1 MSQNENKPINL
12 GVKVPHTY
20 VQRPYFSTMCF
31 KLVYDVRS
39 KDDVKK
45 KTNVWTMSAGT
56 RRQIWY
62 KGRQLAGEITKFCKK
77 DLDANV
83 RSRSESSRVSI
94 FLEEEAHA
102 RAVLEKFNDG
112 LIEVHVPYNVEQIKI
127 ADSDMM
133 ATPLFRAK
141 LFEQS
146 GMSRGYRYK
155 VQVRA
160 TSEIKSLRDNLV
172 SFFANLDSKDYK
184 LSRNAELL
192 LHKNP
197 KKQELLSWWNSLSM
211 YFNDERDLLML
222 KLMIGASEMTV
233 YKVILHKELLETDK

>member
-1 MSQNENKPINL
+1 MSQNENKPIDL
-12 GVKVPHTY
+12 GVAVPHIY

-39 KDDVKK
+39 KDNIKK
-45 KTNVWTMSAGT
+45 KVNVWGMSADI
-56 RRQIWY
+56 RRQVWY
-62 KGRQLAGEITKFCKK
+62 KGRALAGEITKFCKK
-77 DLDANV
+77 DLEV
-83 RSRSESSRVSI
+83 KIRTRSESSRVSI
-94 FLEEEAHA
+94 FLEDEADA
-102 RAVLEKFNDG
+102 RAVVEKFKDG

-133 ATPLFRAK
+133 GTPLFRAK

-146 GMSRGYRYK
+146 RFCKGYRYK

-160 TSEIKSLRDNLV
+160 TSEVKSLRENLIG
-172 SFFANLDSKDYK
+172 FFANLDRKDYF
-184 LSRNAELL
+184 LGRNTELL
-192 LHKNP
+192 LSVNS
-197 KKQELLSWWNSLSM
+197 KKQDLLSWWNTLSM